1 VLKHGGSVVATLRTP
16 SVLDYLKDQY
26 SSSQL
31 LILQL
36 DVANTQQ
43 VASVFEQA
51 IEVFGRVDVV
61 FNNAGIGICA
71 ELEAAPDHRNREVME
86 VNFWGALA
94 VSQCAVQCF
103 RDKNPPGLGGR
114 LIQSSSYSGIQS
126 TPGFGIYCASKAG
139 KL

>member
-1 VLKHGGSVVATLRTP
+1 MVDPWLRRSAHPQSLIISRISTHHP
-16 SVLDYLKDQY
+16 SC
-26 SSSQL
+26 SSCNW
-31 LILQL
+31 
-36 DVANTQQ
+36 ANTQQ

-114 LIQSSSYSGIQS
+114 LIQSSSYSDIQS